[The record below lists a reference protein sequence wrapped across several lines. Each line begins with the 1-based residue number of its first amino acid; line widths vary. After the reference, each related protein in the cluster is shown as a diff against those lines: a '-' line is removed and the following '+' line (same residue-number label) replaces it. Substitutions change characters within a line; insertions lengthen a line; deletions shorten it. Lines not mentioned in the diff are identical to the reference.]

1 MNRTIRASK
10 MSRKKKEKE
19 VSETYLLN
27 SQNDYVPKDVITIN
41 NPQIVQLINHVKKRV
56 ILELL
61 LNRSKTIIQLSRETG
76 WNPGTVK
83 RHLTDLLNGNLIVK
97 AKIDINEHRIKLKY
111 YRIAAKRF
119 IFHYEWPTL

>member
-1 MNRTIRASK
+1 
-10 MSRKKKEKE
+10 MSRKNKEKDILE
-19 VSETYLLN
+19 ESRLI
-27 SQNDYVPKDVITIN
+27 SQDDYVPEDEIQIH

-83 RHLTDLLNGNLIVK
+83 RHLTDLLNGDLIVK
-97 AKIDINEHRIKLKY
+97 AKIEINKHRIKG
-111 YRIAAKRF
+111 RD
-119 IFHYEWPTL
+119 H